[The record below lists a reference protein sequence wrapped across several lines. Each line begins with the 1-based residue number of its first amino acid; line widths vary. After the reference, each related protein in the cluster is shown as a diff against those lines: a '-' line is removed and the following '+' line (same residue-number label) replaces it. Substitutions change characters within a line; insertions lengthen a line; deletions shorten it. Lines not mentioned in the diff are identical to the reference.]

1 MLKKIKSIFLLPFL
15 VVLVSSCEK
24 KQVITKDEA
33 IQQIYAIEQ
42 AFNDR
47 VASEGIAVAFEFYA
61 AEEGSINRNDQII
74 TGKSA
79 IREFYNSSTLS
90 EVKLTWKPDF
100 VDLSEDLT
108 MAYSYGNYTFSGINV
123 DGQTISSTGLFHTV
137 WKKQQDGSWRFV
149 YD

>member
-1 MLKKIKSIFLLPFL
+1 MAKYSCIFLFIALF
-15 VVLVSSCEK
+15 SCSCG
-24 KQVITKDEA
+24 QNNQITKDEA

-100 VDLSEDLT
+100 VDLSDDLT
-108 MAYSYGNYTFSGINV
+108 MAYSYSSYTFSEIHIG
-123 DGQTISSTGLFHTV
+123 GRTISATEDFPRCLE
-137 WKKQQDGSWRFV
+137 K
-149 YD
+149 